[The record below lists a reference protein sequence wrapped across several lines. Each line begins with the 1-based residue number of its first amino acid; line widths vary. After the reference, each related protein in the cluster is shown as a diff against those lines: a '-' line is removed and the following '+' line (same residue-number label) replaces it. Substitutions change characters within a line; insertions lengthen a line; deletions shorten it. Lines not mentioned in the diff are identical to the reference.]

1 MDVYLVPASP
11 TRNALYCEVSAS
23 AASDDEVP
31 ASFWGRMVARFR
43 SAVDEGEAA
52 QEPGAVDHP
61 ERSRLRRLITRKLA
75 ETVAEQRL
83 LWRLRHETAARLFHA
98 DSIDGESAIASA
110 RADFELDYGRHRRWM
125 FIDGL
130 ITAITGPLFFFI
142 PGPNIVSWYF
152 TFRAVGHFFSMR
164 GASRA
169 LSGITWTPVPTP
181 HLTTVAQALPLD
193 SDTRNARVTEAAH
206 ALGLDR
212 LAAFVERVAD
222 RSA

>member
-23 AASDDEVP
+23 AAAGTDVP
-31 ASFWGRMVARFR
+31 ATFWGRMVARFR
-43 SAVDEGEAA
+43 AAVDEGEAA
-52 QEPGAVDHP
+52 QDAGAADQP
-61 ERSRLRRLITRKLA
+61 ERSRLRQFITRKLA

-83 LWRLRHETAARLFHA
+83 LWHLRHETSAHLWHA
-98 DSIDGESAIASA
+98 DAIDGAAALASA
-110 RADFELDYGRHRRWM
+110 RADFTVDYARHRRWL

-164 GASRA
+164 GAARA
-169 LSGITWTPVPTP
+169 LSGVTWTPVPTP

-193 SDTRNARVTEAAH
+193 GDTRKARVADAAQ

-212 LAAFVERVAD
+212 LAAFVDRVAD
-222 RSA
+222 QPA